1 MSTLHAALTLFA
13 NCNMH
18 LCLYGA
24 FGAILLLRSLL
35 ATRDHRYDVA
45 REDAVIGLVHIMLA
59 ML

>member
-1 MSTLHAALTLFA
+1 MSILHTALILFA

-24 FGAILLLRSLL
+24 FGATLLHRALL
-35 ATRDHRYDVA
+35 ALQDHRYDVA
-45 REDAVIGLVHIMLA
+45 REDIVIGLVHILLA